1 MPIVEARIKYFPGQ
15 IAPERIQ
22 EEWLLPVNHAMLDA
36 GPIPTVYGDTRTHER
51 PDPSQE
57 VIRDVCP
64 QRIERRRKPNTLHEE
79 TPEESTKTERGHQ
92 IQNNNTRTYI
102 QRGQCAALP

>member
-51 PDPSQE
+51 PDPGQE
-57 VIRDVCP
+57 VNVKPFFLPVRSDP
-64 QRIERRRKPNTLHEE
+64 RRLRPKD
-79 TPEESTKTERGHQ
+79 
-92 IQNNNTRTYI
+92 
-102 QRGQCAALP
+102 